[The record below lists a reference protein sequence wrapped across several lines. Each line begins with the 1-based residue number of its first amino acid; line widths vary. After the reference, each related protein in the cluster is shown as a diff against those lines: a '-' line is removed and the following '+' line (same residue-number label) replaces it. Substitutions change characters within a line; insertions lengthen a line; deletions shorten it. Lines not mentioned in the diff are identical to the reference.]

1 MGLWSY
7 TPWPLVPYTAAGQGV
22 LADGRVR
29 GGGLPAPRIG
39 VCAKLE
45 GLHFFEHGIVIR
57 TASRTGDAACCCEK
71 LLH

>member
-7 TPWPLVPYTAAGQGV
+7 TYWPLVPYTAAGQGV
-22 LADGRVR
+22 RADGRVR

-45 GLHFFEHGIVIR
+45 GLHFL
-57 TASRTGDAACCCEK
+57 STG
-71 LLH
+71 L